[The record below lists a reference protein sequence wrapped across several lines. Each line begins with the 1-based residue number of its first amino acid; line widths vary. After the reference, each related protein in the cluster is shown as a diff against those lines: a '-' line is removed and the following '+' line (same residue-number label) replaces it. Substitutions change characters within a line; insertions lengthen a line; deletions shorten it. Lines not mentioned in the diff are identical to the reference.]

1 MWKKLLM
8 FATII
13 STLTQTAMPASR
25 SRNSFST
32 QASRL
37 FNQRILNERRAQNEL
52 RVVAVL
58 SQQILNQRDF
68 VLSFDDEVL
77 TVNSS
82 EAQRLL
88 DLVESYLERLNSMQD
103 LQGIDTRIN
112 YSHEAGILQA
122 ELDALLRKSQADL
135 EQAIRSGMT
144 SVTGVEIAT
153 IIGGAIMLGGYVYSE
168 YLDYVNDQEKIEELE
183 SDIESAS
190 EAADLAENVED
201 RICENDEEDDEEGE
215 FGDDIIAEK
224 DVPMFIDKNFIEVI
238 NSYQRYS
245 SIQYLVEESFLKMD
259 TRNFN
264 PRDFVSHF
272 VSEMDSIRTFA
283 LGTGSSFSSTSNS
296 MSSVI
301 ESQTISFFGSFLDS
315 SYEDSS
321 EEYEYSDNGI
331 VAEKDAGGTTSIISI
346 LEIQTKVMKSLF
358 IK

>member
-1 MWKKLLM
+1 MWKKLLI
-8 FATII
+8 FATIT
-13 STLTQTAMPASR
+13 STLTQTAMSASR
-25 SRNSFST
+25 SRNSFSIK
-32 QASRL
+32 ASRL
-37 FNQRILNERRAQNEL
+37 YNQRILNERRAQNEL
-52 RVVAVL
+52 RAVAVL

-88 DLVESYLERLNSMQD
+88 DLVESYFERLNSMQD
-103 LQGIDTRIN
+103 LQGIDTGIN

-190 EAADLAENVED
+190 EAADLAEDVED
-201 RICENDEEDDEEGE
+201 KICEDDDEDEEGE
-215 FGDDIIAEK
+215 FSDDIIAEK
-224 DVPMFIDKNFIEVI
+224 DVPMFMDKNFIEVM

-296 MSSVI
+296 MSSVL
-301 ESQTISFFGSFLDS
+301 ESQTISFFSSFLDS

-331 VAEKDAGGTTSIISI
+331 VAEKDVGGTTSIISI

>member
-37 FNQRILNERRAQNEL
+37 YNQRILNERRAQNEL
-52 RVVAVL
+52 RAVAVL

-103 LQGIDTRIN
+103 LQGIDTGIN

-190 EAADLAENVED
+190 EAADLAEDVED
-201 RICENDEEDDEEGE
+201 KICEDEDEDEEGE
-215 FGDDIIAEK
+215 FSDDIIAEK
-224 DVPMFIDKNFIEVI
+224 DVPMFMDKKFIEVM
-238 NSYQRYS
+238 NSYRRYS

-296 MSSVI
+296 MSSVL
-301 ESQTISFFGSFLDS
+301 ESQTISFFSSFLDS

-346 LEIQTKVMKSLF
+346 LEIQAKVMKSLF